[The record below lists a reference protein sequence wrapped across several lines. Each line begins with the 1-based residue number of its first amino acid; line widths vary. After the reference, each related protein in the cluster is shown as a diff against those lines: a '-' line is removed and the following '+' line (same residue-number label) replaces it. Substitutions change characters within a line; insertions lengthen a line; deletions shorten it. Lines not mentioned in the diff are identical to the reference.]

1 MLLENGKTYLV
12 KCRRKGMFVMRVD
25 RQDDE
30 WAYGVVVGG
39 KARAM
44 LDYNERTVGDDITVR
59 LSFLE
64 SAVVQP

>member
-1 MLLENGKTYLV
+1 MQLENGKTYLV
-12 KCRRKGMFVMRVD
+12 KCRRKGTFVMRVD
-25 RQDDE
+25 GQDKE
-30 WAYGVVVGG
+30 WAHGVVVGG

-44 LDYNERTVGDDITVR
+44 LDYNERTAGDEITVR